1 MITAAE
7 MGVVDANAAA
17 LGVPRKQLMESSGNA
32 VARTVRETVDPGAS
46 VAVVC
51 GRGNNGGDAMVA
63 ARFLEDYDV
72 TVSLLGRAEAITTT
86 ISRENWDA
94 LVECEFDAH
103 EVRDSAALD
112 LGTPDLVVDA
122 MLGTGVIGD
131 LREPERSAALV
142 VNDLDAPVLSVDVP
156 SGVDADTGDAAG
168 VAVEADHVVTF
179 HDDKPGLAALDCA
192 VTVADI
198 GIPEAAERFVGNGD
212 LTRIERDPT
221 SHKGGNG
228 EVLVVGGGPYTGAPA
243 LSAQAA
249 LRAGADLVRV
259 ACPEPVAREVQG
271 YSENLI
277 LTPFAGDHLVPGHA
291 NRLLAWAEEHD
302 TVVFG
307 PGLGDHG
314 ETLGAVRAFLA
325 EYGGTAV
332 VDADALQVVPEVDTE
347 ATLVCTPHQGEIRK
361 MGGETSDDWEE
372 RAEMVASFAGELGH
386 TLLVK
391 GVYDVVS
398 DGERTRVTRTG
409 NAAMTVGGTGDVL
422 AGVTAALASVLDP
435 HDAACVAA
443 YANGRAGDL
452 VVDGG
457 AGDPPRGNGLL
468 ATDLVD
474 AMPAALRPEGFE

>member
-212 LTRIERDPT
+212 LTRIEHEPQGRQRRGTRRRRRPVHRRARALGT
-221 SHKGGNG
+221 GRAPCRR
-228 EVLVVGGGPYTGAPA
+228 GPRPGRLPGARRPRGTG
-243 LSAQAA
+243 L
-249 LRAGADLVRV
+249 LR
-259 ACPEPVAREVQG
+259 EP
-271 YSENLI
+271 
-277 LTPFAGDHLVPGHA
+277 H
-291 NRLLAWAEEHD
+291 
-302 TVVFG
+302 
-307 PGLGDHG
+307 
-314 ETLGAVRAFLA
+314 
-325 EYGGTAV
+325 
-332 VDADALQVVPEVDTE
+332 
-347 ATLVCTPHQGEIRK
+347 PH
-361 MGGETSDDWEE
+361 
-372 RAEMVASFAGELGH
+372 
-386 TLLVK
+386 
-391 GVYDVVS
+391 
-398 DGERTRVTRTG
+398 
-409 NAAMTVGGTGDVL
+409 TVGG
-422 AGVTAALASVLDP
+422 
-435 HDAACVAA
+435 
-443 YANGRAGDL
+443 
-452 VVDGG
+452 
-457 AGDPPRGNGLL
+457 
-468 ATDLVD
+468 
-474 AMPAALRPEGFE
+474 